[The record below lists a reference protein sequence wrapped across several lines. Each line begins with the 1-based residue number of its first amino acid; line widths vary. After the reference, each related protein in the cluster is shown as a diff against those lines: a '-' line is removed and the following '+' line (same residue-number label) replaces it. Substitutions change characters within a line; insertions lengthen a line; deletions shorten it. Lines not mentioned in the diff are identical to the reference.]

1 MSKIL
6 KYMTVAKSSTIKNAM
21 ININKNKT
29 GSVFIT
35 KNKSIL
41 GIVTDGDIRRY
52 LINNK
57 KLDAKIENL
66 MNKKFVSIDSFETRE
81 NIFKITE
88 KYKHKIRVFPIVN
101 KNNELVD
108 FIFDNKIHKIPI
120 YKPDLQGNEMNYL
133 LNCISNNWISSGGIM
148 F

>member
-1 MSKIL
+1 MSNIL

-52 LINNK
+52 LIKNK

-66 MNKKFVSIDSFETRE
+66 MNK
-81 NIFKITE
+81 NL
-88 KYKHKIRVFPIVN
+88 Y
-101 KNNELVD
+101 
-108 FIFDNKIHKIPI
+108 
-120 YKPDLQGNEMNYL
+120 Q
-133 LNCISNNWISSGGIM
+133 
-148 F
+148 

>member
-6 KYMTVAKSSTIKNAM
+6 KYMTVTKSSTIKNAM

-35 KNKSIL
+35 KNKTIL

-52 LINNK
+52 LIKNK

-66 MNKKFVSIDSFETRE
+66 MNKKFVSIDSFEPE
-81 NIFKITE
+81 KIFSRLPKVQT
-88 KYKHKIRVFPIVN
+88 
-101 KNNELVD
+101 
-108 FIFDNKIHKIPI
+108 
-120 YKPDLQGNEMNYL
+120 
-133 LNCISNNWISSGGIM
+133 
-148 F
+148 

>member
-6 KYMTVAKSSTIKNAM
+6 KYMTVTKSSTIKNAM

-35 KNKSIL
+35 KNKTIL

-66 MNKKFVSIDSFETRE
+66 MNKKFVSIDSFETRG
-81 NIFKITE
+81 
-88 KYKHKIRVFPIVN
+88 KYFQ
-101 KNNELVD
+101 D
-108 FIFDNKIHKIPI
+108 
-120 YKPDLQGNEMNYL
+120 Y
-133 LNCISNNWISSGGIM
+133 
-148 F
+148 